1 MHEQGLCDPVL
12 KVVRDRLP
20 AEWQNGHVLV
30 RLRVSELSGL
40 TEPALQ
46 TAFDHAHACHEGPEI
61 TLHLLDEGLLG
72 NCRRCGRV
80 VEVTAELTCA
90 SCGDTGVTLAAGET
104 LLIEE
109 ISVISEAEP
118 RPLPPPAQAE
128 ARWTG
133 EGVPSGSY
141 SVAHEH

>member
-20 AEWQNGHVLV
+20 AECREGRVLV

-46 TAFDHAHACHEGPEI
+46 AAFDHAHECHQGPQIE
-61 TLHLLDEGLLG
+61 LHLLDEGLLG
-72 NCRRCGRV
+72 QCRRCGV
-80 VEVTAELTCA
+80 VEVTPELACA
-90 SCGDTGVTLAAGET
+90 RCGESGVKLAAGET

-109 ISVISEAEP
+109 ITL
-118 RPLPPPAQAE
+118 LPGTPAPGDRYAACAGQ
-128 ARWTG
+128 R
-133 EGVPSGSY
+133 SG
-141 SVAHEH
+141 AHLHA